1 MSSVVTSRWNW
12 ALLEMRFASLSAIP
26 TMCRGSWYAL
36 TASENVVKCILHIVS
51 YIGLCHPIL
60 IIPL

>member
-1 MSSVVTSRWNW
+1 MSSVVTSRWFQ
-12 ALLEMRFASLSAIP
+12 ALLEMRFVYLSGISA
-26 TMCRGSWYAL
+26 MCRVSLYAL
-36 TASENVVKCILHIVS
+36 TTSENVVKCLLHIVS